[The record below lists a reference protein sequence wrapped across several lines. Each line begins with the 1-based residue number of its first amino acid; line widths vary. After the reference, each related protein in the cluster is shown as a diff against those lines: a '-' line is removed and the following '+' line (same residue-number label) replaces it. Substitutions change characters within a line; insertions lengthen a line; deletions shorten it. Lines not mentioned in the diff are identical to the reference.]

1 MRRTARRWLE
11 FCLALAGRL
20 REDLG
25 LQTAGALTFT
35 TLLALV
41 PLAAVVLAVSS
52 ALPAF
57 ENAVVAL
64 SDFLAGQLLPEGGAR
79 VTEQIGAF
87 AAQARHLTAVGL
99 VFVAVTALML
109 MLTVEDALNRIFRV
123 RRRRPLLRRL
133 IAYAGLLSIGPLL
146 IGTSLS
152 MTSFLVG
159 RSLGLLELDGLTHAA
174 FALLTFLLTCAAL
187 AMLYLAVPYRHV
199 APRGA
204 LAGGV
209 VAAIL
214 FELANRG
221 FALYIAKFP
230 TYTLIYGAFAA
241 IPIFM
246 LWLYL
251 SWVVVLFGATLTAM
265 LQEPSTTETAA

>member
-1 MRRTARRWLE
+1 MRRTARRWPE
-11 FCLALAGRL
+11 FCFALASRL
-20 REDLG
+20 QEDRG
-25 LQTAGALTFT
+25 LQAAGALTFT

-52 ALPAF
+52 ALPAYQ
-57 ENAVVAL
+57 NAVAAL
-64 SDFLAGQLLPEGGAR
+64 SNFVAGQLLPEGGAR

-87 AAQARHLTAVGL
+87 AAQARRLTGVGL
-99 VFVAVTALML
+99 AFLAVTALMM

-133 IAYAGLLSIGPLL
+133 IAYAALLSIGPLL
-146 IGTSLS
+146 FGASLS

-159 RSLGLLELDGLTHAA
+159 HSLGFLELDRLTHAV

-187 AMLYLAVPYRHV
+187 AMLYLVVPYQHV

-221 FALYIAKFP
+221 FALYVAKIP

>member
-1 MRRTARRWLE
+1 MRWTARRWLE

-35 TLLALV
+35 MLLALV

-57 ENAVVAL
+57 ENSIDAL
-64 SDFLAGQLLPEGGAR
+64 GNFIADRLLPEGGAR
-79 VTEQIGAF
+79 VTEQIAAI
-87 AAQARHLTAVGL
+87 AAQSRRLTAVGL
-99 VFVAVTALML
+99 AFVAVTALML

-123 RRRRPLLRRL
+123 RRRRPLWRRL
-133 IAYAGLLSIGPLL
+133 IAYAASLSIGPLL
-146 IGTSLS
+146 IGASLS
-152 MTSFLVG
+152 TTSFLVG
-159 RSLGLLELDGLTHAA
+159 RSLGLLELDGLTHAVY
-174 FALLTFLLTCAAL
+174 ALLTFLLIGAAL
-187 AMLYLAVPYRHV
+187 AMLYLVVPYRHV
-199 APRGA
+199 APRNA
-204 LAGGV
+204 LAGGA

-230 TYTLIYGAFAA
+230 TYTLVYGAFAA

-265 LQEPSTTETAA
+265 LQESSTTETAA